1 MINNQHV
8 DLIHGSQGGI
18 NVSPCWD
25 HPCSVQN
32 ATVTSPCGISGSCK
46 PIMNDYSCECP
57 LGLTGDLCQYSL
69 NYTFETQLVQ
79 DMAAVKPTAILSATS
94 AASLLDNAPAFTGDS
109 FLHYMDE
116 PIAQK

>member
-1 MINNQHV
+1 MVLSYIHSLFFLQQVKLSGTNMICVFIQRN
-8 DLIHGSQGGI
+8 L
-18 NVSPCWD
+18 
-25 HPCSVQN
+25 N
-32 ATVTSPCGISGSCK
+32 AVPDTPIS
-46 PIMNDYSCECP
+46 
-57 LGLTGDLCQYSL
+57 TL